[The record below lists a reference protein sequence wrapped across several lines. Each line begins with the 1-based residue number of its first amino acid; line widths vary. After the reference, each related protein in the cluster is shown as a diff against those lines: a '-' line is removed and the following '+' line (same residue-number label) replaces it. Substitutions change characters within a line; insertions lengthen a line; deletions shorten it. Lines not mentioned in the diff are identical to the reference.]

1 MKKFLNLLLK
11 EVRELI
17 TMQLFIS
24 LLFTVFLFYFIGQM
38 AKTEAKKAMRTQK
51 IAVLN
56 LDDSPFSQ
64 ELIGGL
70 KNANFQPEM
79 VQDKDKEKAIDQ
91 TKAGETNLL
100 LVIPEGFGRSL
111 ETLEVKE
118 IETYSFLRTF
128 SLVGSRSS
136 IIINSV
142 IKALNSYLSSDF
154 LKKKLPDFNP
164 DQVKNPIKS
173 KDFVI
178 VKDRMAEG
186 SADKVAGF
194 VTSQSVFVPIILMMI
209 IIYSSQMVISAIAME
224 KQNKTLETLLTVPI
238 SRTSIVTAKM
248 LASGLV
254 GLISAVIYMVGFR
267 YYMSGF
273 MGDVSQAVAA
283 SGLTG
288 VIQKLGLSLSAN
300 HLIILGISLFF
311 AILCALALATIL
323 GVLAEDYRS
332 AQSLIMPL
340 IFLVMIPYFLS
351 FFSDIKTLSLPA
363 KILVYAIPF
372 SHPFLTTQN
381 LLLENYREVVYGILY
396 MIAFFIVMIILAAR
410 IFSTDKVLTMKL
422 RFRRKKV
429 LF

>member
-1 MKKFLNLLLK
+1 MKKFLNLLHK
-11 EVRELI
+11 EVKELI
-17 TMQLFIS
+17 TLQLFIS

-38 AKTEAKKAMRTQK
+38 AKTEVKKAMRTQK

-79 VQDKDKEKAIDQ
+79 VQDRNKENAIEQ
-91 TKAGETNLL
+91 TKASEANLL

-111 ETLEVKE
+111 ESMEVKE

-136 IIINSV
+136 VIINSV
-142 IKALNSYLSSDF
+142 IRALNSYLSSDF

-186 SADKVAGF
+186 AAEKVAGF

-254 GLISAVIYMVGFR
+254 GLISAVIYMVGVR
-267 YYMSGF
+267 YYVGGF
-273 MGDVSQAVAA
+273 MGDMPEAAAA

-288 VIQKLGLSLSAN
+288 VIQKLGLSLTAN

-311 AILCALALATIL
+311 AILCALAMATIL

-363 KILVYAIPF
+363 KILVYIIPF

-381 LLLENYREVVYGILY
+381 LLLENYRAVVYGILY
-396 MIAFFIVMIILAAR
+396 MIVFFIALIIIAAR
-410 IFSTDKVLTMKL
+410 IFSTDRVLTMKL